1 MGKDR
6 LKRMTLTDCAGES
19 VNCEEYAR
27 KGGKSRVKKYTG
39 LHMPRAFK
47 GVA

>member
-6 LKRMTLTDCAGES
+6 LKRMTLTDCGGES

-27 KGGKSRVKKYTG
+27 GGKSRVKKYTG